1 MEPKF
6 SILCR
11 KAAGFRAEER
21 TTGALK
27 KTIFMFLMVSKN
39 VQNSNQTFIII
50 YSSIVKCGLFMAENL
65 VQLKL
70 QEKRGFM
77 PEN

>member
-6 SILCR
+6 ASFGR
-11 KAAGFRAEER
+11 KAAGLRAEEC
-21 TTGALK
+21 TAGALK

-50 YSSIVKCGLFMAENL
+50 DSSVVVASDLEI
-65 VQLKL
+65 
-70 QEKRGFM
+70 
-77 PEN
+77 